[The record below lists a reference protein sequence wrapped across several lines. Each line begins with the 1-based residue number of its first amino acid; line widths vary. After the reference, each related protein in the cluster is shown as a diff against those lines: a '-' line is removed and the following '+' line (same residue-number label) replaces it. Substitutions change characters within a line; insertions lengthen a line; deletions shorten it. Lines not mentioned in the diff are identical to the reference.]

1 MRALVQMIGSDSAVA
16 SCLHESKK
24 IIAPA
29 PTYPFLLA
37 KIAETSSLLIVT
49 SSSRSA
55 EDLANELRELH
66 NKVLEFPAWETLP
79 HERLSPRS
87 DTVARRLATLADL
100 ATTNNENTIVV
111 APIRAVIHRFIADL
125 ASQPLQT
132 LEIGSEV
139 DLTTLITDLTELA
152 YTRTDLVEKRGEF
165 AVRGGIVDLFLP
177 LSEHPV
183 RIDFFGDEIEE
194 LSYFD
199 VSSQRTTTPVIG
211 KLAILPCRE
220 LLLTSEIRER
230 AESAKSKYPAA
241 LEILDRVAQGI
252 STEGM
257 ESLIPIL
264 VDETETILQRMPKGT
279 EVVFIDDERIRM
291 RTIDLLATNEEF
303 FEAAWSH
310 AALGATAPLPVTDA
324 TYLSWEDLSEE
335 SARCQ
340 LAVRAL
346 NPYGSDLDSDATFL
360 DFQPIDPLRA
370 DMDRAISTLQSAVD
384 AGFSIIFSAAG
395 QGMAERYAGIF
406 RNADLPVVIVPELR
420 AIPTKASVHITQ
432 SAIAH
437 GFTSHTARIL
447 FITERDL
454 TGSKA
459 SAKDGARMPS
469 KRKQAVDP
477 LELRAGDFVVHE
489 QHGIGRYVEMVQRTI
504 GGITREYLVIEYAP
518 AKRGQPSDR
527 VFVPTDTLEQV
538 SKYIG
543 GESPTVHRIGSGEW
557 QKAKGRARK
566 AVKQIAGELI
576 RLYAART
583 SSPGFAF
590 SPDTPWQR
598 ELEDAFSYIETPDQ
612 LSTIEEVKRD
622 MEKPYPMDR
631 IICGDVGYGKT
642 EIAIRA
648 AFKAVQDGKQVA
660 VLVPTTLLVQ
670 QHEKTFAER
679 YAGFPL
685 RVAGLSRFNSAKE
698 SKDILAEL
706 AAGSVDVVIGT
717 HRLLSQDVVFKD
729 LGLVVVDEEQRFGVE
744 QKESLKKM
752 RTTVDVLAMSATPI
766 PRTLEMAVTGI
777 REMSTITTPP
787 EERHPILTYVGAAE
801 DAQIRAAIHRELL
814 RDGQVFYIHNRVES
828 IDRAAAKIQELVP
841 EARIRIAHGQMSEG
855 ALEDVILAFW
865 NRDFDVLVCT
875 TIVESGL
882 DIANANTLIV
892 ERADNFGLSQL
903 HQLRGRVGRGR
914 DRAYAYFL
922 YPPDQPLTEVAL
934 DRLKTIA
941 TNTDLGAGMRV
952 ALKDLEIRGAG
963 NLLGGEQSGHIAD
976 VGFDL
981 YMRMVGEAVNDYKTG
996 IIDKEEETYE
1006 CKVELP
1012 INAHLAENYVP
1023 GERLRL
1029 DLYRRLADVAKP
1041 ADVQSIREELLDRF
1055 GELPEEANALLAVA
1069 QLRALAKSHGIRE
1082 VVATGKF
1089 LRLAPLT
1096 LPESRQLRLA
1106 RLYPGSIYKGP
1117 TRTALITLPKNPA
1130 WNPSKPVAEIVDT
1143 SLLTWVTEVVDQLT
1157 KASTT

>member
-16 SCLHESKK
+16 SCLHDSKK

-29 PTYPFLLA
+29 ATYPFLLA
-37 KIAETSSLLIVT
+37 KVAEKSSILVVT
-49 SSSRSA
+49 RSSRSA
-55 EDLANELRELH
+55 EDLASELRELH
-66 NKVLEFPAWETLP
+66 NRVLEFPAWETLP

-100 ATTNNENTIVV
+100 ADPNNENSIVV

-125 ASQPLQT
+125 ASQPLQS

-199 VSSQRTTTPVIG
+199 VASQRTTDPVIG

-220 LLLTSEIRER
+220 LLLNADIRAR

-264 VDETETILQRMPKGT
+264 VNETETILQRMPKGT

-310 AALGATAPLPVTDA
+310 AALGAAAPLPVTDA
-324 TYLSWEDLSEE
+324 TYLSWEDLSTEIT
-335 SARCQ
+335 RCA
-340 LAVRAL
+340 LTSRAL
-346 NPYGSDLDSDATFL
+346 NPFGSDLDTDATFL
-360 DFQPIDPLRA
+360 DFQAIDPLRA
-370 DMDRAISTLQSAVD
+370 DMDRAINSLQSAVD
-384 AGFSIIFSAAG
+384 AGYSIIFSAAG

-420 AIPTKASVHITQ
+420 AIPTKSSVHITQ
-432 SAIAH
+432 SVIAH
-437 GFTSHTARIL
+437 GFTSQSARIL

-518 AKRGQPSDR
+518 AKRGQPGDR

-598 ELEDAFSYIETPDQ
+598 ELEDAFSYMETPDQ

-717 HRLLSQDVVFKD
+717 HRLLSQDVLFKD

-841 EARIRIAHGQMSEG
+841 EARIRIAHGKMSEG

-996 IIDKEEETYE
+996 IIDKEEEAPE

-1096 LPESRQLRLA
+1096 LPESRQLRLM
-1106 RLYPGSIYKGP
+1106 RLYPGSIYKAP

-1130 WNPSKPVAEIVDT
+1130 WNPSKPAAEIVDT

>member
-279 EVVFIDDERIRM
+279 EVIFIDDERIRM

-437 GFTSHTARIL
+437 GFSSHTARIL

-828 IDRAAAKIQELVP
+828 IDRAATKIQELVP

-996 IIDKEEETYE
+996 IIDKVEETYE

-1012 INAHLAENYVP
+1012 INAHLAESYVP